1 MKKTIMLILV
11 LALLLVP
18 IRVHSA
24 ELLGVGV
31 VTTASGPLNVRSGP
45 STGSVVIGTLQKGSY
60 VMLLSKTGSWYQV
73 QLDKNRTGY
82 ASASYLTPVAGT
94 PATVT
99 ASALNVR
106 SGGGTSFAVKDYLH
120 SKDQVVVLS
129 TSGGWSRVVY
139 HGTKT
144 GFVSAKYLL
153 GLASN
158 GVALSVPVFRQNDSR
173 WADVTLGSSGKTMA
187 KVGCATTAI
196 AMMESYRTGT
206 TIYPD
211 AMSKMLRYTSG
222 GSVYWPSDYTVVTSY
237 TLSHIRSL
245 LDSGK
250 PVLFGARNAYGTQH
264 WVVITGYTGDGTAS
278 AQFTINDPGTA
289 SRVNLGQ
296 FLSAYPTFYKYF
308 YY

>member
-1 MKKTIMLILV
+1 MKKTIMLLLV

-18 IRVHSA
+18 IRVQAA

-31 VTTASGPLNVRSGP
+31 VTTTADPLNVRSGP
-45 STGSVVIGTLQKGSY
+45 STGSSVIGTLQKGSY
-60 VMLLSKTGSWYQV
+60 VMLLAKTGSWYQV

-82 ASASYLTPVAGT
+82 ASAGYVTPVAGT
-94 PATVT
+94 PGAVT

-120 SKDQVVVLS
+120 SGDKVVVLS

-144 GFVSAKYLL
+144 GFVSAKYLS
-153 GLASN
+153 GLAGN

-173 WADVTLGSSGKTMA
+173 WANVTLGSSGKTMA

-211 AMSKMLRYTSG
+211 TMSKRLRYTST
-222 GSVYWPSDYTVVTSY
+222 GSVYWPADYTVVTSY
-237 TLSHIRSL
+237 NLSKLRSL
-245 LDSGK
+245 LDGGK
-250 PVLFGARNAYGTQH
+250 PVLFGARNSYGTQH
-264 WVVITGYTGDGTAS
+264 WVVITGYTGSGTA
-278 AQFTINDPGTA
+278 AAHFTINDPGTA

-296 FLSAYPTFYKYF
+296 FLAAYPTFYKYF
-308 YY
+308 HY